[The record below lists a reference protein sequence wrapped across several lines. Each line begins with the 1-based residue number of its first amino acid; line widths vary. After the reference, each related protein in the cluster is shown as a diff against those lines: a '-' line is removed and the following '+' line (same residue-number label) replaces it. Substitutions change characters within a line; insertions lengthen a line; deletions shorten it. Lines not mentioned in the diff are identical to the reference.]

1 MFVFL
6 NLVCIAALVG
16 IDQAIKLWAVQNLM
30 PVESMPLIP
39 HIVELR
45 FVYKLLRAK
54 GGSQVHIHL
63 FYLAAAAERMNYCK
77 YRLILDIFQ
86 ELKLA
91 EIPADLSSVRLLE
104 TGKVDLESSQ
114 ILTGLRSLLKP

>member
-1 MFVFL
+1 MAQ
-6 NLVCIAALVG
+6 ISA
-16 IDQAIKLWAVQNLM
+16 
-30 PVESMPLIP
+30 PTTE
-39 HIVELR
+39 ELR

-54 GGSQVHIHL
+54 GGSQVHIDL